1 MYKHVLVAVAFDAEH
16 DPERSLQA
24 AAVLAPAGARVTLLH
39 VKEAIPSYAISYI
52 PEDYDQ
58 PLNQAIRDQLSEM
71 AARFT
76 HAQPVLLEGHSGRT
90 ILEWAEENEVD
101 CIVIASHRSGLQD
114 YLLGST
120 AGRIVGHARC
130 SVHVVR

>member
-24 AAVLAPAGARVTLLH
+24 AAVLAPAEARVTLLH
-39 VKEAIPSYAISYI
+39 VREAVPSYAISYI
-52 PEDYDQ
+52 PEDYDYA
-58 PLNQAIRDQLSEM
+58 LNRAIRDQLSEL
-71 AARFT
+71 AARFPNG
-76 HAQPVLLEGHSGRT
+76 QSVLLEGHSGRT
-90 ILEWAEENEVD
+90 ILEWAEENAVD
-101 CIVIASHRSGLQD
+101 CIVVTSNRSGFQD
-114 YLLGST
+114 YFLGST

>member
-24 AAVLAPAGARVTLLH
+24 ALVLAPAEARVTLLH
-39 VKEAIPSYAISYI
+39 VKDAVPSYAISYI

-58 PLNQAIRDQLSEM
+58 ALNQAIRDQLSEM
-71 AARFT
+71 AARFPN
-76 HAQPVLLEGHSGRT
+76 AQPVLLEGHSGRT
-90 ILEWAEENEVD
+90 ILEWAEENAVD
-101 CIVIASHRSGLQD
+101 CIVVTSNRSGLQD
-114 YLLGST
+114 YFLGST